1 MLKKIIVKGILLLFV
16 YWDGA
21 NGGGVY
27 GINLDGVLSGPV
39 IHTQT
44 LLVNE
49 LSHSFK
55 THALIYNL
63 LFKK

>member
-1 MLKKIIVKGILLLFV
+1 M
-16 YWDGA
+16 
-21 NGGGVY
+21 GGGVY

-44 LLVNE
+44 VLVNE